1 MSCNIFWQVFVE
13 GKLLKQSGMCEKWLE
28 KADDKTKSVVG
39 NVNGPLLSMLLKAS
53 GYVDSEAADLLR
65 QGRCPS

>member
-1 MSCNIFWQVFVE
+1 MQ
-13 GKLLKQSGMCEKWLE
+13 QSGMCEKWLE

-65 QGRCPS
+65 EGRSPS